1 MRASTRSVWRDLV
14 SFLKIEKVC
23 WFIWVFFIFLLGV
36 GEGFE
41 YLGVVG
47 CSGRVAQDGLALL
60 LKQGSWVFLQGSR
73 IEHRPPKSVVVGSN
87 PTPPVLT
94 KKELLSLSF
103 SSMLVFKCSML
114 GKILSTPPL
123 AFQYRHVWRSY

>member
-1 MRASTRSVWRDLV
+1 MIDRGLRLSWKGEEEVEV
-14 SFLKIEKVC
+14 SS
-23 WFIWVFFIFLLGV
+23 LLGV

-41 YLGVVG
+41 YLVVVG
-47 CSGRVAQDGLALL
+47 CIGRVAQDGLIAVVSRW
-60 LKQGSWVFLQGSR
+60 SWVLSQRSR

-103 SSMLVFKCSML
+103 RSMLVFKCSMM
-114 GKILSTPPL
+114 
-123 AFQYRHVWRSY
+123 